1 MRMMMFDRIG
11 GARHVAPL
19 PGFTFPL
26 LILPLLLSGCAG
38 PAPFAAE
45 NPWKQIALT
54 GPTMGTSYHIKAVIP
69 SDREIDQASLQS
81 SIDSELARFNK
92 IFSTYDPE
100 SEISRFNAHRS
111 TEPFAV
117 SNETVVVA
125 RESRVLFDQSEGAFD
140 PTVGPLVDLWG
151 FGPRGGRTEPPT
163 SAEIEEAKARVG
175 YDRIVINE
183 NSLVKTDPSIEVNY
197 SAIAKGYGVD
207 LIAGVLDEGGFTDY
221 MVEIGGEIV
230 VRGKNLQRRPWSIGI
245 DSPDQSHGGPRTLV
259 ETMGLSDYAVATS
272 GDYRNAFEWEGV
284 LYSHLID
291 PQTGWPIPESVKSV
305 TVIAPT
311 CMLADGAATAIA
323 AMGAEKG
330 LAWAESREDLEV
342 LVFVGNHEKGY
353 QRMETSG
360 MERYFQKKRDERSVP
375 QAVGGN
381 E

>member
-1 MRMMMFDRIG
+1 MMFDRIG
-11 GARHVAPL
+11 GARFVAPL
-19 PGFTFPL
+19 LGFVFPL
-26 LILPLLLSGCAG
+26 LLPLLLSGCGG
-38 PAPFAAE
+38 PPPSAAE

-54 GPTMGTSYHIKAVIP
+54 GPTMGTSYHIKAVVS
-69 SDREIDQASLQS
+69 SDREIDATALQV

-151 FGPRGGRTEPPT
+151 FGPKGGRTEPPT

-175 YDRIVINE
+175 YDRIVIND
-183 NSLVKTDPSIEVNY
+183 NSLVKSDPLIEVNY

-207 LIAGVLDEGGFTDY
+207 LIAGVLDGAGFTDY

-230 VRGKNLQRRPWSIGI
+230 VRGKNLQRRPWTIGI
-245 DSPDQSHGGPRTLV
+245 DSPDQRSEGPRTLV
-259 ETMGLSDYAVATS
+259 ETMALTDCAVATS

-291 PQTGWPIPESVKSV
+291 PHTGWPIPESVKSV
-305 TVIAPT
+305 TVIAPN

-330 LAWAESREDLEV
+330 LAWAGSRKDLEV
-342 LVFVGNHEKGY
+342 LVFVGNHEKGFE
-353 QRMETSG
+353 RMETSG
-360 MERYFQKKRDERSVP
+360 MKRFFLDKTGGEAVP
-375 QAVGGN
+375 SAVGGN